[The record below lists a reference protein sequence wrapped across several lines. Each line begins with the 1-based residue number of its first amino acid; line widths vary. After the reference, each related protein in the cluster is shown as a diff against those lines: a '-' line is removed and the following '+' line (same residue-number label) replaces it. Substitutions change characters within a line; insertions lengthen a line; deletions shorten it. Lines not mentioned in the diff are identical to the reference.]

1 MDGKYF
7 VAGSGI
13 FVIGLMETVAIAT
26 GVDGAYLAGCVG
38 AISGIVGV
46 AFGLKISTL
55 AKKED

>member
-13 FVIGLMETVAIAT
+13 FVIGLMETAAIVS

-38 AISGIVGV
+38 AIGTIVGV
-46 AFGLKISTL
+46 AFGLKI
-55 AKKED
+55 AAVKKEED